1 MAISVLIVDDESP
14 VRSVLRRFLEKANCA
29 VRDASTAD
37 EAIELMSAAPAA
49 VLFCDVRMPVHD
61 GFWLVDQVRKRWPE
75 TAIVMASGADDFQ
88 TILTARREGVVDYL
102 LKPFGR
108 ESVLQ
113 ALTRATQEQRS

>member
-1 MAISVLIVDDESP
+1 
-14 VRSVLRRFLEKANCA
+14 
-29 VRDASTAD
+29 
-37 EAIELMSAAPAA
+37 
-49 VLFCDVRMPVHD
+49 
-61 GFWLVDQVRKRWPE
+61 
-75 TAIVMASGADDFQ
+75 MASGADDFQ